1 MNEIDALTL
10 QLLSSKKR
18 YNKYLES
25 AQPNKA
31 NEIQEFYGKIRKYR
45 LRILQTINKYLD
57 KPETQTTT
65 DVDETIE
72 ACFKTLIRHYEIL
85 NKEQKSYLNDYNET
99 DSSDDE
105 ADANSDADAVASLED
120 NDVNA
125 SLEDNDVNASLE
137 DNDVNASLEDNDVNA
152 SLEEPK
158 TKPSTS
164 SKSFWGNSVVKSGST
179 TLDAFI
185 QKKSKNK

>member
-1 MNEIDALTL
+1 MNELDALTL

-45 LRILQTINKYLD
+45 SRILQTVNKYLD

-65 DVDETIE
+65 DVDENIE

-105 ADANSDADAVASLED
+105 ADADANEDADEDEDASLDEA
-120 NDVNA
+120 N
-125 SLEDNDVNASLE
+125 EI
-137 DNDVNASLEDNDVNA
+137 
-152 SLEEPK
+152 LEEPK
-158 TKPSTS
+158 SKPAS

>member
-1 MNEIDALTL
+1 MNELDALTL

-45 LRILQTINKYLD
+45 LHILKTVNKYLD

-65 DVDETIE
+65 DVDENIE

-85 NKEQKSYLNDYNET
+85 NKEQKSYLNDYDET

-105 ADANSDADAVASLED
+105 ADADAEDEDKDA
-120 NDVNA
+120 ND
-125 SLEDNDVNASLE
+125 D
-137 DNDVNASLEDNDVNA
+137 A

-158 TKPSTS
+158 SKPAS

>member
-31 NEIQEFYGKIRKYR
+31 NEIQEFYGKLRKYKS
-45 LRILQTINKYLD
+45 RILQTMEKYLD

-99 DSSDDE
+99 DSSEDE
-105 ADANSDADAVASLED
+105 DADANADASGDDDE
-120 NDVNA
+120 
-125 SLEDNDVNASLE
+125 
-137 DNDVNASLEDNDVNA
+137 

-158 TKPSTS
+158 PYTS
-164 SKSFWGNSVVKSGST
+164 SKSFWGNSVVKTPST

>member
-1 MNEIDALTL
+1 MNELDALTL

-45 LRILQTINKYLD
+45 SRILQTVNKYLD

-65 DVDETIE
+65 DVDENIE

-85 NKEQKSYLNDYNET
+85 NKEQKSYLNDYDET

-105 ADANSDADAVASLED
+105 ADADAEDEDADANADASLYE
-120 NDVNA
+120 A
-125 SLEDNDVNASLE
+125 
-137 DNDVNASLEDNDVNA
+137 NA

-158 TKPSTS
+158 SKPAS

>member
-1 MNEIDALTL
+1 MNELDALTL

-45 LRILQTINKYLD
+45 LHILNTVNKYLD

-65 DVDETIE
+65 DVDENIE

-85 NKEQKSYLNDYNET
+85 NKEQKSYLNDYDET

-105 ADANSDADAVASLED
+105 ADADAEDEDADADED
-120 NDVNA
+120 
-125 SLEDNDVNASLE
+125 
-137 DNDVNASLEDNDVNA
+137 A

-158 TKPSTS
+158 SKPAS

>member
-1 MNEIDALTL
+1 MNELDALTL
-10 QLLSSKKR
+10 QLLSSNKR
-18 YNKYLES
+18 SNKYLES

-31 NEIQEFYGKIRKYR
+31 NEIQEFYGKLRKYKS
-45 LRILQTINKYLD
+45 RILHTMEKYLD

-65 DVDETIE
+65 DVDENIE

-85 NKEQKSYLNDYNET
+85 NKEQKSYLNDYDET

-105 ADANSDADAVASLED
+105 ADADAEDADADED
-120 NDVNA
+120 AND
-125 SLEDNDVNASLE
+125 D
-137 DNDVNASLEDNDVNA
+137 A

-158 TKPSTS
+158 SKPAS

>member
-1 MNEIDALTL
+1 MNELDALTL

-45 LRILQTINKYLD
+45 SRILQTVNKYLD

-65 DVDETIE
+65 DVDENIE

-85 NKEQKSYLNDYNET
+85 NKEQKSYLNDYDET

-105 ADANSDADAVASLED
+105 ADADANEDADEDADANEDASLYEA
-120 NDVNA
+120 N
-125 SLEDNDVNASLE
+125 EI
-137 DNDVNASLEDNDVNA
+137 
-152 SLEEPK
+152 LEEPK
-158 TKPSTS
+158 SKPAS

>member
-1 MNEIDALTL
+1 MNELDALTL

-18 YNKYLES
+18 YNKYLEN

-45 LRILQTINKYLD
+45 SRILQTVNKYLD

-85 NKEQKSYLNDYNET
+85 NKEQKSYLNDYDET

-105 ADANSDADAVASLED
+105 ADADASLYEDADADASLYED
-120 NDVNA
+120 TR
-125 SLEDNDVNASLE
+125 
-137 DNDVNASLEDNDVNA
+137 
-152 SLEEPK
+152 LEEPK
-158 TKPSTS
+158 AKPSS
-164 SKSFWGNSVVKSGST
+164 SKSFWGNSVVKIPST

-185 QKKSKNK
+185 QKKSKNE

>member
-31 NEIQEFYGKIRKYR
+31 NEIQEFYGKLRKYKS
-45 LRILQTINKYLD
+45 RILQTVEKYLD

-99 DSSDDE
+99 DSSEDEDANAYASGDDDE
-105 ADANSDADAVASLED
+105 G
-120 NDVNA
+120 
-125 SLEDNDVNASLE
+125 
-137 DNDVNASLEDNDVNA
+137 
-152 SLEEPK
+152 LEEPNP
-158 TKPSTS
+158 KPSTS
-164 SKSFWGNSVVKSGST
+164 SKSFWGNSVVKTPST

>member
-1 MNEIDALTL
+1 MNELDALTL

-31 NEIQEFYGKIRKYR
+31 NEIQEFYGKLRKYKS
-45 LRILQTINKYLD
+45 RILQTMEKYLD

-72 ACFKTLIRHYEIL
+72 ACFKTLIRHYDIL
-85 NKEQKSYLNDYNET
+85 NKEQKSYLNDYDET
-99 DSSDDE
+99 DSSEDD
-105 ADANSDADAVASLED
+105 ADANA
-120 NDVNA
+120 NA
-125 SLEDNDVNASLE
+125 SLDEGYASG
-137 DNDVNASLEDNDVNA
+137 DDDKG
-152 SLEEPK
+152 LEEPK
-158 TKPSTS
+158 PKPSTS
-164 SKSFWGNSVVKSGST
+164 SKSFWGNSVVKTPST

-185 QKKSKNK
+185 KKKSKNE

>member
-1 MNEIDALTL
+1 MNELDALTL

-45 LRILQTINKYLD
+45 SRILQTVNKYLD

-85 NKEQKSYLNDYNET
+85 NKEQKSYLNDYDET
-99 DSSDDE
+99 DSLDDE
-105 ADANSDADAVASLED
+105 VDADAEDEDADADEDASLYEA
-120 NDVNA
+120 N
-125 SLEDNDVNASLE
+125 EI
-137 DNDVNASLEDNDVNA
+137 
-152 SLEEPK
+152 LEEPK
-158 TKPSTS
+158 SKPAS

>member
-1 MNEIDALTL
+1 MNELDALTL

-18 YNKYLES
+18 YNKYLEN

-45 LRILQTINKYLD
+45 SRILQTVNKYLD

-85 NKEQKSYLNDYNET
+85 NKEQKSYLNDYDET

-105 ADANSDADAVASLED
+105 ADADASLYEA
-120 NDVNA
+120 N
-125 SLEDNDVNASLE
+125 EI
-137 DNDVNASLEDNDVNA
+137 
-152 SLEEPK
+152 LEEPK
-158 TKPSTS
+158 SKPAS

>member
-1 MNEIDALTL
+1 MNELDALTL

-45 LRILQTINKYLD
+45 SRILQTVNKYLD

-85 NKEQKSYLNDYNET
+85 NKEHKSYLNDYDET

-105 ADANSDADAVASLED
+105 DAECDNAEDANAEDANAEDANADTSLD
-120 NDVNA
+120 
-125 SLEDNDVNASLE
+125 
-137 DNDVNASLEDNDVNA
+137 
-152 SLEEPK
+152 EPK
-158 TKPSTS
+158 SNTSS
-164 SKSFWGNSVVKSGST
+164 SKSFWGDSVVKTGST

-185 QKKSKNK
+185 QKKSTNKY

>member
-1 MNEIDALTL
+1 MNELDALTL

-45 LRILQTINKYLD
+45 SRILQTMEKYLD

-65 DVDETIE
+65 DVDENIE

-85 NKEQKSYLNDYNET
+85 NKEQKSYLNDYDET

-105 ADANSDADAVASLED
+105 ANADAED
-120 NDVNA
+120 A
-125 SLEDNDVNASLE
+125 R
-137 DNDVNASLEDNDVNA
+137 
-152 SLEEPK
+152 LEEPK
-158 TKPSTS
+158 SKPAS

>member
-1 MNEIDALTL
+1 MNELDALTL
-10 QLLSSKKR
+10 QLLSSKKK
-18 YNKYLES
+18 YNKYLENT
-25 AQPNKA
+25 QPNRA

-45 LRILQTINKYLD
+45 SRILQTVNKYLD

-85 NKEQKSYLNDYNET
+85 YKEQKSYLNDYDET

-105 ADANSDADAVASLED
+105 DAECDNAED
-120 NDVNA
+120 NDNAEDDA
-125 SLEDNDVNASLE
+125 SLD
-137 DNDVNASLEDNDVNA
+137 
-152 SLEEPK
+152 EPK
-158 TKPSTS
+158 SNTSS
-164 SKSFWGNSVVKSGST
+164 SKSFWGGSVVKTGST

-185 QKKSKNK
+185 QKKSTNKY

>member
-1 MNEIDALTL
+1 MNELDALTL

-31 NEIQEFYGKIRKYR
+31 NEIQEFYGKLRKYKS
-45 LRILQTINKYLD
+45 RILQTVNKYLD

-85 NKEQKSYLNDYNET
+85 NKEQKSYLNDYDET

-105 ADANSDADAVASLED
+105 ADADANPSLDEGYASGD
-120 NDVNA
+120 D
-125 SLEDNDVNASLE
+125 DKG
-137 DNDVNASLEDNDVNA
+137 
-152 SLEEPK
+152 LEEPK
-158 TKPSTS
+158 PKPSTS
-164 SKSFWGNSVVKSGST
+164 SKSFWGNSVVKTPST

-185 QKKSKNK
+185 KKKSKNE

>member
-1 MNEIDALTL
+1 MNELDALTL

-45 LRILQTINKYLD
+45 LHILKTVNKYLD

-65 DVDETIE
+65 DVDENIE

-85 NKEQKSYLNDYNET
+85 NKEQKSYLNDYDET

-105 ADANSDADAVASLED
+105 ADADAEDADADED
-120 NDVNA
+120 AND
-125 SLEDNDVNASLE
+125 D
-137 DNDVNASLEDNDVNA
+137 A

-158 TKPSTS
+158 SKPAS

>member
-1 MNEIDALTL
+1 MNELDALTL

-45 LRILQTINKYLD
+45 LHILKTVNKYLD

-65 DVDETIE
+65 DVDENIE

-85 NKEQKSYLNDYNET
+85 NKEQKSYLNDYDET

-105 ADANSDADAVASLED
+105 ADADANEDADEDADANEDASLYEA
-120 NDVNA
+120 N
-125 SLEDNDVNASLE
+125 EI
-137 DNDVNASLEDNDVNA
+137 
-152 SLEEPK
+152 LEEPK
-158 TKPSTS
+158 SKPAS

>member
-1 MNEIDALTL
+1 MNELDALTL

-45 LRILQTINKYLD
+45 SRILQTVNKYLD

-85 NKEQKSYLNDYNET
+85 NKEQKSYLNDYDET
-99 DSSDDE
+99 DSSEDE
-105 ADANSDADAVASLED
+105 DADADA
-120 NDVNA
+120 NA
-125 SLEDNDVNASLE
+125 SLEDEDDADASLE
-137 DNDVNASLEDNDVNA
+137 DTR
-152 SLEEPK
+152 LEEPK
-158 TKPSTS
+158 PKPSS
-164 SKSFWGNSVVKSGST
+164 SKSFWGNSVVKTPST

-185 QKKSKNK
+185 QKKSKNE

>member
-1 MNEIDALTL
+1 MNELDALTL

-45 LRILQTINKYLD
+45 LHILKTVNKYLD

-65 DVDETIE
+65 DVDENIE

-85 NKEQKSYLNDYNET
+85 NKEQKSYLNDYDET

-105 ADANSDADAVASLED
+105 ADAEDADAED
-120 NDVNA
+120 ADADEDKDAND
-125 SLEDNDVNASLE
+125 D
-137 DNDVNASLEDNDVNA
+137 A

-158 TKPSTS
+158 SKPAS

>member
-1 MNEIDALTL
+1 MNELDALTL

-18 YNKYLES
+18 YNKYLEN

-45 LRILQTINKYLD
+45 SRILQTVNKYLD

-85 NKEQKSYLNDYNET
+85 NKEQKSYLNDYDET

-105 ADANSDADAVASLED
+105 ADADADESLYEDADADESLYED
-120 NDVNA
+120 ADA
-125 SLEDNDVNASLE
+125 DTSLYEDTR
-137 DNDVNASLEDNDVNA
+137 
-152 SLEEPK
+152 LEEPK
-158 TKPSTS
+158 SKPAS
-164 SKSFWGNSVVKSGST
+164 SKSFWGNSVVKIPST
-179 TLDAFI
+179 TLDTFI
-185 QKKSKNK
+185 QKKSKNE

>member
-1 MNEIDALTL
+1 MNELDALTL

-45 LRILQTINKYLD
+45 SRILQTVNKYLD

-85 NKEQKSYLNDYNET
+85 NKEQKSYLNDYDET

-105 ADANSDADAVASLED
+105 ADADANANASGDDDADAED
-120 NDVNA
+120 DANSDTR
-125 SLEDNDVNASLE
+125 
-137 DNDVNASLEDNDVNA
+137 
-152 SLEEPK
+152 LEEPK
-158 TKPSTS
+158 PKPSTS
-164 SKSFWGNSVVKSGST
+164 SKSFWGNSVVKTPST

-185 QKKSKNK
+185 QKKSKNE

>member
-1 MNEIDALTL
+1 MNELDALTL

-45 LRILQTINKYLD
+45 SRILNTMEKYLD

-85 NKEQKSYLNDYNET
+85 NKEQKSYLNDYDET

-105 ADANSDADAVASLED
+105 ADADAEDEDADADAED
-120 NDVNA
+120 
-125 SLEDNDVNASLE
+125 ED
-137 DNDVNASLEDNDVNA
+137 A

-158 TKPSTS
+158 SKPAS

-185 QKKSKNK
+185 QKKSKNE

>member
-1 MNEIDALTL
+1 MNELDALTL

-45 LRILQTINKYLD
+45 SLILQTVNKYLD

-85 NKEQKSYLNDYNET
+85 NKEQKSYLNDYDET

-105 ADANSDADAVASLED
+105 DADADAEDEDADADAEDEDADADEDASLYEA
-120 NDVNA
+120 N
-125 SLEDNDVNASLE
+125 EI
-137 DNDVNASLEDNDVNA
+137 
-152 SLEEPK
+152 LEEPK
-158 TKPSTS
+158 SKPAS

>member
-1 MNEIDALTL
+1 MNELDALTL

-45 LRILQTINKYLD
+45 SRILQTVNKYLD

-65 DVDETIE
+65 DVDENIE

-105 ADANSDADAVASLED
+105 ANANEDADEDEDASLYEA
-120 NDVNA
+120 NT
-125 SLEDNDVNASLE
+125 
-137 DNDVNASLEDNDVNA
+137 

-158 TKPSTS
+158 SKPAS

>member
-1 MNEIDALTL
+1 MNELDALTL

-45 LRILQTINKYLD
+45 SRILQTMEKYLD

-65 DVDETIE
+65 DVDENIE

-85 NKEQKSYLNDYNET
+85 NKEQKSYLNDYDET

-105 ADANSDADAVASLED
+105 ANADAEDEDAEDEDEDAEDEDADANADASLYEA
-120 NDVNA
+120 N
-125 SLEDNDVNASLE
+125 EI
-137 DNDVNASLEDNDVNA
+137 
-152 SLEEPK
+152 LEEPK
-158 TKPSTS
+158 SKPAS

>member
-1 MNEIDALTL
+1 MNELDALTL

-25 AQPNKA
+25 AQPTKA
-31 NEIQEFYGKIRKYR
+31 NEIQEFYGKLRKYKS
-45 LRILQTINKYLD
+45 RILHTMEKYLD

-65 DVDETIE
+65 DVDENIE

-105 ADANSDADAVASLED
+105 ANADAED
-120 NDVNA
+120 A
-125 SLEDNDVNASLE
+125 R
-137 DNDVNASLEDNDVNA
+137 
-152 SLEEPK
+152 LEEPK
-158 TKPSTS
+158 SKPAS